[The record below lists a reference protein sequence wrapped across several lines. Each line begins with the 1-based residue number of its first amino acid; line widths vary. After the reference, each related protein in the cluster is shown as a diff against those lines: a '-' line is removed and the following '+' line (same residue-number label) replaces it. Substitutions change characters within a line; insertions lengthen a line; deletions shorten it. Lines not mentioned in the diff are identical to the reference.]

1 MGAALAALAVGYLL
15 GSVPTA
21 ALVARARGQDVFRL
35 GSGNM
40 GAMNTARNL
49 SLGWGV
55 IVLLLDVGKGALATY
70 LGLLMASATA
80 NALQLAPS
88 PAAPSPAAPSP
99 AVPLAAGLGAV
110 LGHAFSMFVRFRG
123 GKALAAT
130 LGVSLPYYP
139 AVGLAGLVLIVALY
153 LITRRAGAAAVV
165 TMLAYPALAFLALE
179 RLGWPRDETFAV
191 VTGVLPIVAIVL
203 LKHLLARRKEA
214 ALTANADGARER
226 RR

>member
-80 NALQLAPS
+80 AALQL
-88 PAAPSPAAPSP
+88 APSPAAPSP

-123 GKALAAT
+123 GKALATT

-203 LKHLLARRKEA
+203 LKHLLARHKEA

>member
-80 NALQLAPS
+80 AALQL
-88 PAAPSPAAPSP
+88 APSPAAPSP

-123 GKALAAT
+123 GKALATT

>member
-80 NALQLAPS
+80 AALQL
-88 PAAPSPAAPSP
+88 APSPAAPSP

>member
-80 NALQLAPS
+80 AALQL
-88 PAAPSPAAPSP
+88 APSP

-123 GKALAAT
+123 GKALATT

>member
-80 NALQLAPS
+80 NALQL
-88 PAAPSPAAPSP
+88 APSPAAPSP

-203 LKHLLARRKEA
+203 LKHLLARHKEA